1 MNKSKI
7 EGLAIPAGAKR
18 CSFKGL
24 TAILLGFLLAGF
36 LLLGSAMS
44 ALADDQGNVDIATN
58 GCMEDVAGFGLNCSA
73 NDFTVAIA
81 EFTVIDEGCSFP
93 GDTVNFKAKFAVS
106 SGTSRHDIG
115 LWFATDGDPNDDGA
129 MTGECTV
136 ATPAYGPA
144 PWVDLDG
151 TGDTFFKTND
161 VSNIQ
166 DTCGDIYAGVS
177 LLPEV
182 EITAKC
188 IDTDGDGKLN
198 LPICASWKQPGD
210 NDLCTGPLLEL
221 GIGGEGLGSSGVPP
235 GAPSKCYCDIEFQI
249 EIPVPIDLNVEKGV
263 DADGDGTYSDETE
276 AYTDVFPAT
285 ISYQVTIT
293 NYSTAD
299 ALITSASDDMHDIT
313 GTECDLAG
321 TTILA
326 GDTITCTFDVT
337 FDTADL
343 LYPDGVTNT
352 FSVSA
357 ENDSGSSGTISDWAT
372 VTVPEDACLDTHQGY
387 VDCSSSNTE
396 CTNYA
401 CDSNGLVGNCDTVIY
416 VVAGTSCGDQSSGE
430 CDAADTC
437 DGSGSCPNNNVADGT
452 FCGDDGTEC
461 TNQDVCVNGD
471 CQDNGF
477 EPPDTPCDDGNE
489 CTSGTGVSEGPD
501 LCDGQGVC
509 TSQNLPWGSPC
520 GDDSVTACTDADT
533 CDGDGNC
540 LFNNKECG
548 SATNS
553 SLCEYDMEPTQGDC
567 SVDGAPCIFDQGC
580 VDLGGISCTAAEECL
595 DAEGNYLGDCSPD
608 TACLGDCEQ
617 SDQFRLIFTPDVQN
631 WLSYKLNGS
640 NPGQTYYNM
649 MYDTT
654 AAAAANASVTLTVTI
669 PYPYVTVG
677 GNPLHVYDAAT
688 VGSNGYGC
696 LEPGQGISSARVI
709 ITLDDWINGT
719 QNGDNNLNCDQV
731 VGPGGSGNCTF
742 QFTVPANKLPDSNM
756 LYANIHLD
764 YGLKGNSVD
773 ANPYDFLEDRYDRH
787 AYISPWGSSDA
798 LVDGDSDDGDLAL
811 ADCQA
816 YWFQHNDEPG
826 VPAKLFEDQLQNLNV
841 FKKIAGTFGRVYCA
855 DDDTGFAG
863 YELKLVHPV
872 YGTVQES
879 TTDEE
884 GYYALYYRHKGRPTY
899 YTVKVYDGSENLV
912 ESEVIELQGNGWLD
926 LRFSAMDC
934 GSDPVWSSTLTYGSG
949 RNKNNK

>member
-1 MNKSKI
+1 
-7 EGLAIPAGAKR
+7 
-18 CSFKGL
+18 
-24 TAILLGFLLAGF
+24 
-36 LLLGSAMS
+36 
-44 ALADDQGNVDIATN
+44 
-58 GCMEDVAGFGLNCSA
+58 
-73 NDFTVAIA
+73 
-81 EFTVIDEGCSFP
+81 
-93 GDTVNFKAKFAVS
+93 
-106 SGTSRHDIG
+106 
-115 LWFATDGDPNDDGA
+115 
-129 MTGECTV
+129 
-136 ATPAYGPA
+136 
-144 PWVDLDG
+144 
-151 TGDTFFKTND
+151 
-161 VSNIQ
+161 
-166 DTCGDIYAGVS
+166 
-177 LLPEV
+177 
-182 EITAKC
+182 
-188 IDTDGDGKLN
+188 
-198 LPICASWKQPGD
+198 
-210 NDLCTGPLLEL
+210 
-221 GIGGEGLGSSGVPP
+221 
-235 GAPSKCYCDIEFQI
+235 
-249 EIPVPIDLNVEKGV
+249 
-263 DADGDGTYSDETE
+263 
-276 AYTDVFPAT
+276 
-285 ISYQVTIT
+285 
-293 NYSTAD
+293 
-299 ALITSASDDMHDIT
+299 
-313 GTECDLAG
+313 
-321 TTILA
+321 
-326 GDTITCTFDVT
+326 
-337 FDTADL
+337 
-343 LYPDGVTNT
+343 
-352 FSVSA
+352 
-357 ENDSGSSGTISDWAT
+357 
-372 VTVPEDACLDTHQGY
+372 
-387 VDCSSSNTE
+387 
-396 CTNYA
+396 
-401 CDSNGLVGNCDTVIY
+401 
-416 VVAGTSCGDQSSGE
+416 
-430 CDAADTC
+430 
-437 DGSGSCPNNNVADGT
+437 VADGT

-553 SLCEYDMEPTQGDC
+553 SLCEYDMEPTKGDC
-567 SVDGAPCIFDQGC
+567 SVDNAPCIFDQGC

-654 AAAAANASVTLTVTI
+654 AAAVANAGVTLTVTI

-816 YWFQHNDEPG
+816 YWFQHIDEPG

-879 TTDEE
+879 TTDGE
-884 GYYALYYRHKGRPTY
+884 GYYALNFRHKGRPTY
-899 YTVKVYDGSENLV
+899 YTVEVYDGSENLV

-934 GSDPVWSSTLTYGSG
+934 GSDPVWSSTFTYGSG